1 MKRAHALRK
10 AECSSQASSSTSLP
24 TSRHCSV
31 RFVVAVA
38 LSPARLSPPSPSIL
52 KCAFRVISRC
62 GNSSPWSQ
70 IVSEERLSG
79 TIPARV
85 VRKRVGRRRQS
96 FAPRSSTM
104 LTARTL
110 ARFGPRFA
118 PSRGLATAPKAA
130 KVCARQIWPVY
141 HTPPPRQTC
150 DDDESTDLST
160 ERAAASGRALASRPC

>member
-52 KCAFRVISRC
+52 QCAFVSLVVVGTVPI
-62 GNSSPWSQ
+62 GLKSSQRGETVRHYS
-70 IVSEERLSG
+70 
-79 TIPARV
+79 RV
-85 VRKRVGRRRQS
+85 VRRRVGRRRQS
-96 FAPRSSTM
+96 SAHRSSTM